1 MRRVKCSLLLVA
13 DWKTG
18 RGQEVEE
25 GFVGWLKIDDVPPRA
40 EGSTAKPASK
50 SRRSTGSLEDN
61 SPKEVV
67 IKGVRVCS
75 DCWQTVS

>member
-25 GFVGWLKIDDVPPRA
+25 GFVGWLKVDDESSA
-40 EGSTAKPASK
+40 AGGIKAKATPQGRK
-50 SRRSTGSLEDN
+50 STGGKAEDGV
-61 SPKEVV
+61 KEVI
-67 IKGVRVCS
+67 IKGVRVCRE
-75 DCWQTVS
+75 CWQTVS